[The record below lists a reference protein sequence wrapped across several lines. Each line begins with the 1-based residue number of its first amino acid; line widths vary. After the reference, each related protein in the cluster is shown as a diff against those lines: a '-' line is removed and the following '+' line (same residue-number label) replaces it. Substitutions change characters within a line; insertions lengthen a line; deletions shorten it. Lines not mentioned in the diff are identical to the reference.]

1 MATKNIVEKLIEKHA
16 SNNPFIIAEN
26 LNVIIIYSNM
36 RNTLGFFSKYNRSK
50 FIHLNCNLNNNL
62 KNFVCAHELG
72 HSILHP
78 DVNTPFLKKH
88 TLFSMDKI
96 EREANK
102 FAVELLLPDKLLQE
116 YGECSLFNIAPIMG
130 VPDKLTS
137 LKLS

>member
-1 MATKNIVEKLIEKHA
+1 MATKNIVEKLIVKHA
-16 SNNPFIIAEN
+16 SNNPFIIAEK
-26 LNVIIIYSNM
+26 LNVIILYSNM

-50 FIHLNCNLNNNL
+50 FIHLNCNLSDNL

-116 YGECSLFNIAPIMG
+116 YGEYSLFNIAKIVG
-130 VPDKLTS
+130 VPDKLTT
-137 LKLS
+137 LKSS